1 MAEDE
6 FNLPVIDPPPGP
18 IIEKLEEING
28 WENTRRN
35 AYTILEEQ
43 LDMLWHDIDDDKF
56 GADAKT
62 GTWYLAI
69 KKIKDDNAKPAD
81 PAALQA
87 ELDALITEH
96 HG

>member
-1 MAEDE
+1 MNVDLIK
-6 FNLPVIDPPPGP
+6 LPTTYATKRSTYYPLGV
-18 IIEKLEEING
+18 
-28 WENTRRN
+28 
-35 AYTILEEQ
+35 EQ
-43 LDMLWHDIDDDKF
+43 LDLLYHAIDDDKF

-81 PAALQA
+81 PAKLQA